1 MRGPHQLIQPS
12 GIATIYTPRRFFLC
26 AALPPLNPLNLLNP
40 PNLFRTQSKGAP
52 PQGLTLNP
60 EP

>member
-1 MRGPHQLIQPS
+1 MTMRAKRYQNFVALPYFYAPHH
-12 GIATIYTPRRFFLC
+12 
-26 AALPPLNPLNLLNP
+26 PPLNPLNLLNP
-40 PNLFRTQSKGAP
+40 PNLFRTQSKDAP